1 MTDENKKTCFVIAPI
16 GEQDSDTRKRADQVL
31 QYIIR
36 PAVESCGYKAVRA
49 DEIPKPGI
57 ITSQIIQLVADA
69 PLVVADLTERN
80 PNVFY
85 ELAIRHMTRKP
96 LVQIISED
104 EKLPFDIASMR
115 TIWVDHQDLDSV
127 ENAKIEITRQIKSL
141 EADSSSLENPIS
153 VAVDIPLLR
162 QKEKETNEQAEA
174 AKRHVDEIKKN
185 RDISEELVRHITMNA
200 EVAANDSAKAK
211 QAVEDVREN
220 PRESLTDKAI
230 STALD
235 LQRQGENDKAIEKWR
250 AIAGITEG
258 TDNDLAA
265 RAWFSVGYLLH
276 DKDSKGAILAYDR
289 AIDLTPD
296 YAEAYF
302 NRGATKS
309 ALGDL
314 QAALADYDEAVRL
327 NPDLAETYL
336 NRGNAKSALGDPQAA
351 LADYD
356 EAIRLTPDYAAAY
369 FNRGNTK
376 GTLGDLQA
384 ALTDYD
390 EAIHLNPDLA
400 AAYFNRG
407 ATKSDLGDL
416 QAALADYDEAIRL
429 TPDHAAAYNNR
440 GNTKRKLGDPQA
452 ALADY
457 DEAIRLTP
465 DHAAAYYNRG
475 LAKSDL
481 GQYEAALADYD
492 EAIRLTPD
500 LAEAYTNRGATKSDL
515 GDPQAALADY
525 DEAIRLTPDHA
536 AAYNNRGLAKR
547 KLGDPQAAL
556 ADYDKAV
563 RLQPDLAEAHLS
575 RGATKSDLGDLQAAV
590 ADYDKAVRLQ
600 PDYAE
605 AYHNRGIAKAALN
618 QIEEAQ
624 QDFTTARD
632 LARKAGNDSL
642 VALAERRLRD
652 LANRGDV

>member
-57 ITSQIIQLVADA
+57 ITSQIIQLAADA

-384 ALTDYD
+384 AL
-390 EAIHLNPDLA
+390 
-400 AAYFNRG
+400 
-407 ATKSDLGDL
+407 
-416 QAALADYDEAIRL
+416 ADYDEAIRL